1 MAELT
6 DRQLNQYARQ
16 LVLPQVDL
24 EGQLKLQS
32 SRMLIVGA
40 GGLGVPLA
48 QYLAAAGVGYLRLV
62 DDDVIERSNL
72 PRQVAF
78 AESDIGQAKVD
89 VLAARLRSNNADVE
103 LDTRLCRFESN
114 NASALLEDIHLV
126 VDATDSAEARLL
138 IDRSTFDLRLPWIM
152 GAAVRLAGQWTIFDA
167 DRQFGC
173 YHCLMT
179 DGSHD
184 GAGGCAEL
192 GILGPVVGLVALQQ
206 ALLAIKWCLGAD
218 LPWGRLQLLDAWG
231 DEQTQISLMPRDDC
245 PVCRVCSDASR

>member
-16 LVLPQVDL
+16 LILPQVDL

-32 SRMLIVGA
+32 TRVLIVGA

-72 PRQVAF
+72 PRQVVF
-78 AESDIGQAKVD
+78 AESDIGQAKVG
-89 VLAARLRSNNADVE
+89 VLAARLQSNNSDVD
-103 LDTRLCRFESN
+103 LDPRLCRFEPDS
-114 NASALLEDIHLV
+114 ASALLEGIHLV
-126 VDATDSAEARLL
+126 VDATDSAETRRL
-138 IDRSTFDLRLPWIM
+138 IDRTTFNLTLPWIM
-152 GAAVRLAGQWTIFDA
+152 GAAVRTAGQWAIFDA
-167 DRQFGC
+167 DRKFGC
-173 YHCLMT
+173 YHCLMA

-218 LPWGRLQLLDAWG
+218 LPWGRLQLLDAWA
-231 DEQTQISLMPRDDC
+231 DEQTQISLMRRDDC
-245 PVCRVCSDASR
+245 PLCSDASR